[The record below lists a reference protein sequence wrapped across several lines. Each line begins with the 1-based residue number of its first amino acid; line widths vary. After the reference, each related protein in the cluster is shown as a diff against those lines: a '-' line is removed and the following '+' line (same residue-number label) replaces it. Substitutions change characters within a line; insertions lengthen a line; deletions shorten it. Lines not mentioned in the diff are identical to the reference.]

1 MPNLDVEPETLR
13 AAARASRELA
23 AGVRAVDP
31 GAADGVRA
39 AMEGSA
45 AAGHAAGVGSHWT
58 DGLTGLQED
67 LEARADG
74 LDAAAEVYDGGERAT
89 VAEVDGVRA
98 TVAQTRVVRPL

>member
-23 AGVRAVDP
+23 AGVRAVDA
-31 GAADGVRA
+31 GAAAGVRA
-39 AMEGSA
+39 AMDGSA
-45 AAGHAAGVGSHWT
+45 AAGLVTGVESHWT
-58 DGLTGLQED
+58 EGLTALQED

-89 VAEVDGVRA
+89 VA
-98 TVAQTRVVRPL
+98 QTRAVQPL